1 MDGFLSWVLIYLF
14 EILNFLTENYF
25 CSQVAGIALRAKI
38 MILGAVK
45 LPALKNH
52 NFCIHAGASGCY
64 THPRNVF

>member
-1 MDGFLSWVLIYLF
+1 MDGFLSWVLIFLF

-45 LPALKNH
+45 LPA
-52 NFCIHAGASGCY
+52 
-64 THPRNVF
+64 